1 MATTRQCRR
10 QSARWAKAG
19 ARVWILPAARQKVSL
34 AALVK
39 RLGGEGL
46 LHVLCEGGGE
56 LAAGLVQAGL
66 VDDFLFFLAPKLL
79 GAKAVPAIGGAGW
92 TLAGAPA
99 LSFKSVRKIGPDL
112 LVHAIRQV

>member
-1 MATTRQCRR
+1 MESRAAPPSQGRGFVRGAG
-10 QSARWAKAG
+10 SA
-19 ARVWILPAARQKVSL
+19 
-34 AALVK
+34 
-39 RLGGEGL
+39 
-46 LHVLCEGGGE
+46 GGGE